1 MVPTK
6 GGIKPAFRPCEP
18 EKQNLRQRCGNGS
31 IEDDDSGIKTIYSAG
46 WKEAPEPINN
56 CITNRAQDS
65 VQGRAELH
73 GLTQNSVRVI
83 IGQISAVLRGVAV
96 K

>member
-1 MVPTK
+1 M
-6 GGIKPAFRPCEP
+6 
-18 EKQNLRQRCGNGS
+18 RQRCGNGS
-31 IEDDDSGIKTIYSAG
+31 IEDDASGIKAMDPAG
-46 WKEAPEPINN
+46 MREAPEPVNN
-56 CITNRAQDS
+56 CITNRAHDPDKN
-65 VQGRAELH
+65 RAELH